1 MYEFKKVYESKKSIS
16 SFISCYLDTS
26 SAIVLLFVCF
36 AIAIQGSKKSVTLQ
50 YLLVFRGFLVLS
62 FQVESP
68 NFSQGRTSPKRYFL
82 KPKSEQKSHIFF
94 QITRS
99 TPQVVHLRTTQ
110 WTTAG
115 NYRCEVTAE
124 DFETASKS
132 VKAIVV
138 GKFLEAIIIT
148 LVCTTESKSLHC
160 KILHICYGTMAQH
173 CNHQLSFITMIDNLF
188 EFSTLVSF
196 RLHLGEEYIHT
207 NIFFI
212 TDSQT
217 YGLDCANYSTFLA
230 RLTHTKVTID
240 YQNKFFT
247 SITKKM
253 SSSL

>member
-36 AIAIQGSKKSVTLQ
+36 AIAIQRSKKSVTLQ
-50 YLLVFRGFLVLS
+50 YLVFRGFLVLS

-68 NFSQGRTSPKRYFL
+68 NFSQGRSSPKRYFL

-217 YGLDCANYSTFLA
+217 YGLDCA
-230 RLTHTKVTID
+230 IG
-240 YQNKFFT
+240 
-247 SITKKM
+247 
-253 SSSL
+253 

>member
-26 SAIVLLFVCF
+26 SAILLFVCF

-188 EFSTLVSF
+188 EFSTL
-196 RLHLGEEYIHT
+196 GEEYTQIYFSLQTLRHT
-207 NIFFI
+207 GY
-212 TDSQT
+212 TVQT
-217 YGLDCANYSTFLA
+217 TAHFQPGL
-230 RLTHTKVTID
+230 HTQK
-240 YQNKFFT
+240 
-247 SITKKM
+247 
-253 SSSL
+253 

>member
-1 MYEFKKVYESKKSIS
+1 MNSKKHMNKVHIKFYIS
-16 SFISCYLDTS
+16 LSRHTTGATFICLLCSHCNPRKQEECY
-26 SAIVLLFVCF
+26 SA
-36 AIAIQGSKKSVTLQ
+36 
-50 YLLVFRGFLVLS
+50 VFRGFLVLS

-68 NFSQGRTSPKRYFL
+68 NFSQGRSSPKRYFL

-148 LVCTTESKSLHC
+148 H
-160 KILHICYGTMAQH
+160 
-173 CNHQLSFITMIDNLF
+173 
-188 EFSTLVSF
+188 
-196 RLHLGEEYIHT
+196 
-207 NIFFI
+207 
-212 TDSQT
+212 
-217 YGLDCANYSTFLA
+217 
-230 RLTHTKVTID
+230 THTSTRTVCIENYYTFVIG
-240 YQNKFFT
+240 QNC
-247 SITKKM
+247 IN
-253 SSSL
+253 

>member
-1 MYEFKKVYESKKSIS
+1 MQFPQKNFWIYLISRVFCLDFFKFSGRM
-16 SFISCYLDTS
+16 C
-26 SAIVLLFVCF
+26 
-36 AIAIQGSKKSVTLQ
+36 
-50 YLLVFRGFLVLS
+50 VFRCFLVLS

-68 NFSQGRTSPKRYFL
+68 NFSHGRTFPKRYFL

-148 LVCTTESKSLHC
+148 HTSTSRVCIENYYTFVIGQDCINCLLLLRYKVF
-160 KILHICYGTMAQH
+160 
-173 CNHQLSFITMIDNLF
+173 LSSPL
-188 EFSTLVSF
+188 
-196 RLHLGEEYIHT
+196 
-207 NIFFI
+207 
-212 TDSQT
+212 
-217 YGLDCANYSTFLA
+217 
-230 RLTHTKVTID
+230 
-240 YQNKFFT
+240 
-247 SITKKM
+247 
-253 SSSL
+253 

>member
-36 AIAIQGSKKSVTLQ
+36 AIAIQRSKKSVTLQ
-50 YLLVFRGFLVLS
+50 YLVFRGFLVLS

-68 NFSQGRTSPKRYFL
+68 NFSHGRTFPKRYFL

-148 LVCTTESKSLHC
+148 H
-160 KILHICYGTMAQH
+160 
-173 CNHQLSFITMIDNLF
+173 
-188 EFSTLVSF
+188 
-196 RLHLGEEYIHT
+196 
-207 NIFFI
+207 
-212 TDSQT
+212 
-217 YGLDCANYSTFLA
+217 
-230 RLTHTKVTID
+230 THTSTRTVCIENYYTFVIG
-240 YQNKFFT
+240 QNC
-247 SITKKM
+247 IN
-253 SSSL
+253 

>member
-1 MYEFKKVYESKKSIS
+1 MRAKSPYQVLYLVISTQVVLQYFYLFALPLQSK
-16 SFISCYLDTS
+16 
-26 SAIVLLFVCF
+26 AARRVLH
-36 AIAIQGSKKSVTLQ
+36 ALQ

-68 NFSQGRTSPKRYFL
+68 NFSQGRSSPKRYFL

-196 RLHLGEEYIHT
+196 RLHLGEEYTQIYFSLQTLRHT
-207 NIFFI
+207 V
-212 TDSQT
+212 QT
-217 YGLDCANYSTFLA
+217 TAHFQPGL
-230 RLTHTKVTID
+230 HTQK
-240 YQNKFFT
+240 
-247 SITKKM
+247 
-253 SSSL
+253 

>member
-1 MYEFKKVYESKKSIS
+1 M
-16 SFISCYLDTS
+16 
-26 SAIVLLFVCF
+26 
-36 AIAIQGSKKSVTLQ
+36 
-50 YLLVFRGFLVLS
+50 FRGFLVLS

-68 NFSQGRTSPKRYFL
+68 NFSHGRTFPKRYFL

-148 LVCTTESKSLHC
+148 HTSTRVCIEKYYTFVIGQDCINCLLLLRYKIFLCSL
-160 KILHICYGTMAQH
+160 LQFPS
-173 CNHQLSFITMIDNLF
+173 N
-188 EFSTLVSF
+188 
-196 RLHLGEEYIHT
+196 RLL
-207 NIFFI
+207 
-212 TDSQT
+212 
-217 YGLDCANYSTFLA
+217 
-230 RLTHTKVTID
+230 
-240 YQNKFFT
+240 
-247 SITKKM
+247 
-253 SSSL
+253 